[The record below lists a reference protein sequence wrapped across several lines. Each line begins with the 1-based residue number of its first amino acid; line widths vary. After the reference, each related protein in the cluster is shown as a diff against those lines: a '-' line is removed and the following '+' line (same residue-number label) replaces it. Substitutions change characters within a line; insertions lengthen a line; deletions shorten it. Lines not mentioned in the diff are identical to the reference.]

1 MIGALPRFG
10 HVAAIACA
18 VGLGIVPMQASAQVE
33 PPALSGP
40 IAIIGSSV
48 ILDTEIDK
56 IAAGRP
62 GACADLPADVG
73 SSVFRH
79 DHSYL

>member
-1 MIGALPRFG
+1 MIGALLRVG
-10 HVAAIACA
+10 YVTAIACA
-18 VGLGIVPMQASAQVE
+18 LVLGIVPMQASAQPE
-33 PPALSGP
+33 PSAPSAP

-56 IAAGRP
+56 IADGRP
-62 GACADLPADVG
+62 GAYTDLPADVG

-79 DHSYL
+79 HGSYL